1 METWKNFAFKRSSVK
16 KTLPKG
22 KVNHGNLKKLWILAE
37 LFKKKIQKSRSSGGH
52 LRLLIGG
59 YGEYAQQAVQTMSQ
73 ACKHSKDLQQ

>member
-22 KVNHGNLKKLWILAE
+22 KVNHGNLKKLRILAE
-37 LFKKKIQKSRSSGGH
+37 LFKKNFQKSRSSGGH

-59 YGEYAQQAVQTMSQ
+59 YREYTRSTARIY
-73 ACKHSKDLQQ
+73 